1 MMPEH
6 DSNPEQPGSVDKR
19 EALKKIGRY
28 AAYTA
33 PATLVA
39 IGYVASG
46 GAQPPSSGVSP
57 PPPSPPPKSPPPPPP
72 QLPPPGPPPK

>member
-1 MMPEH
+1 MSE
-6 DSNPEQPGSVDKR
+6 DREKNVAQEQPRSLDKR

-39 IGYVASG
+39 LGYTTSQAGPVPESNG
-46 GAQPPSSGVSP
+46 GSP
-57 PPPSPPPKSPPPPPP
+57 PPPLTPPPAPPPPSESPPPP
-72 QLPPPGPPPK
+72 

>member
-1 MMPEH
+1 MSVDNEK
-6 DSNPEQPGSVDKR
+6 DRLREQPGSLDKR

-39 IGYVASG
+39 LGYATSHANEPPVSNG
-46 GAQPPSSGVSP
+46 GSP
-57 PPPSPPPKSPPPPPP
+57 PPPFSPPLFSPPPA
-72 QLPPPGPPPK
+72 PG